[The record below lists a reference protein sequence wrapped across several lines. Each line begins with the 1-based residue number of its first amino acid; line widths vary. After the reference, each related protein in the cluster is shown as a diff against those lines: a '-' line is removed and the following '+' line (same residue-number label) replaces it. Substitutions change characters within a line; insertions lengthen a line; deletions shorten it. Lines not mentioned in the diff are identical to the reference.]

1 MPSPWQGTQWCSRAL
16 RDDNNRR
23 RRRTKGR
30 GSIARPR
37 NLSEVNECPYVHVA
51 ARNCRVLTLGTY
63 FLSAS
68 RRRLCARLRT
78 RLLPHSLVRSY
89 TKGKF
94 RKISVDCYFANEKPN
109 KRGDNRRK
117 QFILQDCV
125 VVFSCRIVNANDE
138 MVRGRLLES
147 RNALKYAKPEG
158 NGFSLSLL
166 LLVTIKKTKIR
177 G

>member
-1 MPSPWQGTQWCSRAL
+1 M
-16 RDDNNRR
+16 
-23 RRRTKGR
+23 
-30 GSIARPR
+30 
-37 NLSEVNECPYVHVA
+37 
-51 ARNCRVLTLGTY
+51 LTLGTY

-94 RKISVDCYFANEKPN
+94 RKISVDCHFANEKPN

-166 LLVTIKKTKIR
+166 LLVTIKKNKNKGVAPCTTLCLSVIMVTCTPCGGGDQHNAMLLMKKKR
-177 G
+177 